1 MTDDSHQHDNGTT
14 CTVVKSD
21 QLEVEVNSGAMTR
34 LAGVSESLTGSTGIH
49 LAIATVPPG
58 RCSTTHYHT
67 NCESAIYV
75 VSGKGLFLSGDNL
88 EKEDEINA
96 GDFIYVPPNSNHQP
110 VNTSSNENLVLV
122 VSRNTPVELVVELP
136 DLGRKDC
143 L

>member
-1 MTDDSHQHDNGTT
+1 MSEPEHSKY
-14 CTVVKSD
+14 CTVVGRD
-21 QLEVEVNSGAMTR
+21 NLEVEINSGAMTR

-75 VSGKGLFLSGDNL
+75 VSGTGTFLSGPELDR
-88 EKEDEINA
+88 EDTISA

-110 VNTSSNENLVLV
+110 VNTSDTENLVLV
-122 VSRNTPVELVVELP
+122 VARNTPVELVVELP
-136 DLGRKDC
+136 GLGRKDC
-143 L
+143 V